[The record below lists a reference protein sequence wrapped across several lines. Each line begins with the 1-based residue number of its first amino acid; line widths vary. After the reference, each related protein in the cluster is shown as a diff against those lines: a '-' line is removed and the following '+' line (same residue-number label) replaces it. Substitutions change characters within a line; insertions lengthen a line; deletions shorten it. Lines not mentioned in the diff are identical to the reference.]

1 MGGLA
6 MSEPFTV
13 LQTQEADRRLLMK
26 LQYRLLRTPMPQ
38 NPALPE
44 GESVV
49 SLAFALAPMTLAFIY
64 LIVLSFFLFR

>member
-1 MGGLA
+1 

-38 NPALPE
+38 NPAPPE
-44 GESVV
+44 GESAV
-49 SLAFALAPMTLAFIY
+49 SLAFALAPVTLAFIY